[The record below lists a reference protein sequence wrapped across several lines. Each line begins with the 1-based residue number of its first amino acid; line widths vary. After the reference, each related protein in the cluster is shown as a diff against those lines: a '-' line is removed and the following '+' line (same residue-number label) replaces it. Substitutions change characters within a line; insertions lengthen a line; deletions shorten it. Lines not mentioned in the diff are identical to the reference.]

1 MIIGKA
7 ATGGFLFGCS
17 LFVEIVCFSLRDLRK
32 GNLMNYILCF
42 SQC

>member
-17 LFVEIVCFSLRDLRK
+17 LFVEIVCFTYEIYRK
-32 GNLMNYILCF
+32 AI
-42 SQC
+42 